1 MDVKIYNPIV
11 KINISVF
18 LINMLKVYTNSHPAS
33 HKDTNK
39 TSEKYKAKRYFL
51 QRVQE
56 TSSKLECFFARLL
69 YICKII

>member
-33 HKDTNK
+33 HKDTKKNVAFI
-39 TSEKYKAKRYFL
+39 T
-51 QRVQE
+51 
-56 TSSKLECFFARLL
+56 
-69 YICKII
+69 

>member
-33 HKDTNK
+33 
-39 TSEKYKAKRYFL
+39 YKGTKKRLAFI
-51 QRVQE
+51 
-56 TSSKLECFFARLL
+56 T
-69 YICKII
+69 